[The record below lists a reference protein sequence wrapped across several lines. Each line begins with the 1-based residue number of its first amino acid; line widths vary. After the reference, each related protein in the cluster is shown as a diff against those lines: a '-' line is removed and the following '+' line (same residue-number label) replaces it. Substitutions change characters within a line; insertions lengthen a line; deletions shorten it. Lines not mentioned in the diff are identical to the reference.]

1 MKNTLPLPVFFL
13 FAFISNVTF
22 AQTFSVGHKSQTFI
36 DPSRANRNIT
46 AEIYYPA
53 NTTGDNVTIAAGQ
66 FPVLVF
72 GHGFVMTWSSYDVEW
87 NAIVPHGYIMVFP
100 TTETSFSPSHTDFG
114 KDIAFLAG
122 AMKSEGL
129 NPASFFYGAIASK
142 SAAMGH
148 SMGGGCAFLA
158 MQYDTA
164 ITVLATLAAANTS
177 PSSITAARTITKPSI
192 VFSGVND
199 CVTPPATH
207 QIPMYDS
214 LNSTC
219 KTLIN
224 ITGGAH
230 CYFAGN
236 NTNCY
241 LGQATCTPKP
251 AISAS
256 AQQSITFNL
265 LIPWLNFYLKN
276 SCASGSQFQG
286 LITASSGI
294 TSQQNCI
301 LNCSATG
308 LGNELYS
315 AGIVIAPNPFNYETT
330 ISFSSEQKNTTIT
343 IIDMLGNKMKS
354 VVIDGTQNFILDKGE
369 MKSGIYFLKITD
381 ENKNVFNK
389 KIVIR

>member
-1 MKNTLPLPVFFL
+1 MKNAVYILFL

-36 DPSRANRNIT
+36 DASRANRNIT
-46 AEIYYPA
+46 AEIYYPS
-53 NTTGDNVTIAAGQ
+53 NTTGDNVSIAAGQ

-87 NAIVPHGYIMVFP
+87 NALVPNGYIMVFP

-114 KDIAFLAG
+114 KDIGFLTR

-129 NPASFFYGAIASK
+129 NPASFFHGAVTSK
-142 SAAMGH
+142 SAVMGH

-164 ITVLATLAAANTS
+164 ITVLATLAAANTT
-177 PSSITAARTITKPSI
+177 PSAITAARTITRPSI

-199 CVTPPATH
+199 CITPPSTH

-214 LNSTC
+214 LKSTC

-230 CYFAGN
+230 CFFAGN

-251 AISAS
+251 AITAA

-276 SCASGSQFQG
+276 NCASASQFQE
-286 LITASSGI
+286 LINASSGI
-294 TSQQNCI
+294 TSVQNCT
-301 LNCSATG
+301 LSCSATG
-308 LGNELYS
+308 LENELYS
-315 AGIVIAPNPFNYETT
+315 ANIVIAPNPFTYETT
-330 ISFSSEQKNTTIT
+330 ISFSSEQKNTTLT
-343 IIDMLGNKMKS
+343 IIDLPGKEIKS
-354 VVIDGTQNFILDKGE
+354 VTIHGTKNFILEKRE
-369 MKSGIYFLKITD
+369 IKSGIYFLKITD
-381 ENKNVFNK
+381 ENKNVFIK
-389 KIVIR
+389 KIIIR

>member
-1 MKNTLPLPVFFL
+1 MKNAVYILFL

-36 DPSRANRNIT
+36 DASRANRNIT
-46 AEIYYPA
+46 AEIYYPS
-53 NTTGDNVTIAAGQ
+53 NTTGDNVSIAAGQ

-87 NAIVPHGYIMVFP
+87 NALVPNGYIMVFP

-114 KDIAFLAG
+114 KDIGFLTR

-129 NPASFFYGAIASK
+129 NPASFFHGAVTSK
-142 SAAMGH
+142 SAVMGH

-164 ITVLATLAAANTS
+164 ITVLATLAAANTT
-177 PSSITAARTITKPSI
+177 PSAITAARTITRPSI

-199 CVTPPATH
+199 CITPPSTH

-214 LNSTC
+214 LKSTC

-230 CYFAGN
+230 CLFAGN

-251 AISAS
+251 AITAA

-276 SCASGSQFQG
+276 NCASASQFQE
-286 LITASSGI
+286 LINASSGI
-294 TSQQNCI
+294 TSVQNCT
-301 LNCSATG
+301 LSCSTTG
-308 LGNELYS
+308 LENELYS
-315 AGIVIAPNPFNYETT
+315 ANIVIAPNPFTYETT
-330 ISFSSEQKNTTIT
+330 ISFSSEQKNTTLT
-343 IIDMLGNKMKS
+343 IIDLPGKEIKS
-354 VVIDGTQNFILDKGE
+354 VTIHGTKNFILEKRE
-369 MKSGIYFLKITD
+369 IKSGIYFLKITD
-381 ENKNVFNK
+381 ENKNVFIK
-389 KIVIR
+389 KIIIR

>member
-1 MKNTLPLPVFFL
+1 MKNTLPIFFL
-13 FAFISNVTF
+13 FTFIFNVTF

-36 DPSRANRNIT
+36 DPSRSKRNIT

-53 NTTGDNVTIAAGQ
+53 NTTGDNVAMAAGQ

-87 NAIVPHGYIMVFP
+87 NAIVPNGYIMVFP
-100 TTETSFSPSHTDFG
+100 TTETSFSPSHADFG
-114 KDIAFLAG
+114 KDIAFLTG
-122 AMKSEGL
+122 ALKSEGS
-129 NPASFFYGAIASK
+129 NPTSFFYGAVASK

-158 MQYDTA
+158 MQYDTS

-192 VFSGVND
+192 VLSGVND
-199 CVTPPATH
+199 CVTPPSTH

-214 LNSTC
+214 LKSTC

-236 NTNCY
+236 NINCN

-265 LIPWLNFYLKN
+265 LIPWLNFYLNN
-276 SCASGSQFQG
+276 SCASATQFQG

-301 LNCSATG
+301 LNCLATG
-308 LGNELYS
+308 VENELYS
-315 AGIVIAPNPFNYETT
+315 AGIAISPNPFNYETT
-330 ISFSSEQKNTTIT
+330 ILFSSEQKNTNLT
-343 IIDMLGNKMKS
+343 IIDLHGKEIKS
-354 VVIDGTQNFILDKGE
+354 VAINGTKNFILERGE

-381 ENKNVFNK
+381 EKRNVLNK
-389 KIVIR
+389 KIIIQ